1 MTFGTFGHAKVRDKN
16 SYFKHLAGEQCS
28 PLQDKV
34 GVQQTA
40 KRKNQ
45 MLFSLFL
52 LHIQAQKKKV
62 LENFNFGS
70 DKILIERYQR

>member
-1 MTFGTFGHAKVRDKN
+1 MTFGTFGHAKVREKK

-34 GVQQTA
+34 GVQQTP

-52 LHIQAQKKKV
+52 LHIQAQKKKAG
-62 LENFNFGS
+62 ENFNFGS
-70 DKILIERYQR
+70 DKILIECYQR